1 MTFNPRQQ
9 TSIHGRQLAL
19 STTGAIMTRNRDG
32 TQYAALMKSSA
43 DVVQDSTALL
53 FSQVGYNPATAISS
67 TISSTLTNFGF
78 VSIASGTATE
88 VTALATLELGTP
100 VDGVTKIIHFD
111 CSGSAI
117 TLGGTSTR
125 MVFVSSLSAGAGS
138 SLYITSVPPLAGGV
152 VTLMGFA
159 SSEWVIVSASPK
171 LTIAT
176 G

>member
-9 TSIHGRQLAL
+9 TSIHGRQFAL

-32 TQYAALMKSSA
+32 TQYASVMKSTA

-53 FSQVGYNPATAISS
+53 FAQMGTNPQTSVSS
-67 TISSTLTNFGF
+67 TVGSTLPNHGF

-88 VTALATLELGTP
+88 VTALADLELRTP
-100 VDGVTKIIHFD
+100 VRGVSLTIHLD
-111 CSGSAI
+111 TSGSAI
-117 TLGGTSTR
+117 TFGGTSTR

-138 SLYITSVPPLAGGV
+138 SLYVTAVPPLAGGV
-152 VTLMGFA
+152 ITLMGFA

-171 LTIAT
+171 LTLAT